1 MFTMNFNYMINAD
14 TLANK
19 SLFYQKVKIKKK
31 YSNIEINL
39 LKYFFYKTRIY
50 PENVIVLNQFIFF
63 FVNNKDY
70 FQTKLFLNS
79 MRKQLEKKIL
89 IIRAEKKLIK
99 LIFGLFP
106 DPYIHDI
113 KVENYECD
121 GINMTTIVLY
131 FITFEERGIAI
142 GRSGD
147 YIKAVN
153 EFFNKFVSFE
163 NKNILIRIKCELKE
177 L

>member
-1 MFTMNFNYMINAD
+1 MSNAN
-14 TLANK
+14 TQLAND
-19 SLFYQKVKIKKK
+19 SIFSQKVKIKKK

-39 LKYFFYKTRIY
+39 IKYFFSKTRVY
-50 PENVIVLNQFIFF
+50 PENVIILNQFVFF

-89 IIRAEKKLIK
+89 IIRAEKNLMKL
-99 LIFGLFP
+99 LFGFFP

-113 KVENYECD
+113 NVENNEYD
-121 GINMTTIVLY
+121 GINMKTIIVY
-131 FITFEERGIAI
+131 FITYEERGIAI
-142 GRSGD
+142 GKSGD

-153 EFFNKFVSFE
+153 ELFKKFVVFD
-163 NKNILIRIKCELKE
+163 NQNILIRIKCELKE